1 MRRLVGE
8 KKRKEK
14 YLGFDVIKRRR
25 ADDGEADKED
35 IGLRIGQRSET
46 VVILL
51 AGGIPQ
57 TQANRST
64 IHHHTRGVV
73 IEAGK
78 SVNMA
83 SDKRGGQREKGS
95 GAGYEHGWDVFPGE
109 GVGCVGNQEAC
120 LAVSRSQSML
130 ISRKSKHCAK
140 ERTTHLANSTITG
153 NYTLYEISY

>member
-1 MRRLVGE
+1 MVAAETVG
-8 KKRKEK
+8 KR
-14 YLGFDVIKRRR
+14 YLGFDVIERRR

-35 IGLRIGQRSET
+35 IGLRVGQRSQT

-83 SDKRGGQREKGS
+83 SDKRGQREKGS
-95 GAGYEHGWDVFPGE
+95 GERYEHGWDIFPGE
-109 GVGCVGNQEAC
+109 GVGCVGDQEAC
-120 LAVSRSQSML
+120 LAVSRSQSMVT
-130 ISRKSKHCAK
+130 S
-140 ERTTHLANSTITG
+140 G
-153 NYTLYEISY
+153 

>member
-1 MRRLVGE
+1 MAVADTRG
-8 KKRKEK
+8 KK
-14 YLGFDVIKRRR
+14 YLGFDVIERGR

-35 IGLRIGQRSET
+35 ISLRVGQRSET

-73 IEAGK
+73 IETGK

-83 SDKRGGQREKGS
+83 SDKREEQREKGS

-109 GVGCVGNQEAC
+109 GVGCVGDQEAC
-120 LAVSRSQSML
+120 LAVSRSQSMVT
-130 ISRKSKHCAK
+130 SREWKHCA
-140 ERTTHLANSTITG
+140 RRRGYSPCQQHHHR
-153 NYTLYEISY
+153 